1 MNYSLRLLTLLAT
14 ALCALAV
21 RAQPALSGL
30 STSVLLDEE
39 GAWVYLFIDGS
50 AGPRSV
56 LISAAGPGF
65 ASNTS
70 SRVVSDPQI
79 EVLDPSGNRIASN
92 DDRADSLLGDAS
104 LPTYARTAKDAAL
117 RVSLTTGTY
126 VVRVSGVGGA
136 TGVAGI
142 DVIDSSTRP
151 GIASWA
157 LRARGDSSVTS
168 VRVRYAGTGNINL
181 AMLLSGPNL
190 PVTNPLADP
199 QLTYSSFSAIG
210 TINVVTGASSFA
222 ATTTPVINTWD
233 QLTGGM
239 GTVTTRFRSPAS
251 GDGRN
256 AGHSFLTSL
265 PPAMPITLEVRSQ
278 TPSTN
283 GMFLLELHNVDNA
296 TLRAPVVYVPP
307 QSRTLATGNDS
318 VITSLVGGDASTL
331 IGYEKDG
338 VSIGALSANFSAH
351 YILLSAGAA
360 NAGSYR
366 LRATSTVG
374 SALSE
379 PGIVTV
385 TPPAPFITSS
395 SPSTFATVGTAT
407 QLSVTTTGTGLTYQ
421 WSKNSV
427 AIAGA
432 TAATLAFSVVQES
445 DAGSYTLR
453 IANAGGSVVSNPNI
467 LTITLP
473 PPPSIFQSPPSIVTV
488 AGTVVELV
496 ALVNGSGLTYQ
507 WFKDGVALSGAT
519 QATLRISPARE
530 SDSGEY
536 TARITNLGGSVVTS
550 PATLKVNP
558 TDIGRLTNLSVRAFA
573 GLGDRVLIVGFTL
586 RGPGSKSMVI
596 RAVGPGLAGFGVP
609 NTISDPRLGVFVGAN
624 EITNNDNWTGN
635 DGRSLGAFALAPGSR
650 DAVVAQ
656 NLSAQGF
663 TSQINGVGGTVG
675 EAIVEVYDGF
685 TANSDLRLV
694 NLSTRTQLEDG
705 QRLIV
710 GLTVT
715 GRTPIK
721 LAIRAVGPTLASFG
735 VPDAHPDPKFE
746 LYSTGASAITQNDQW
761 QGDDG
766 RSAGAFPLLAGSKD
780 AALVGTYPPGP
791 YSVHVLGAPGT
802 RGIVLVEVYE
812 VP

>member
-1 MNYSLRLLTLLAT
+1 
-14 ALCALAV
+14 
-21 RAQPALSGL
+21 
-30 STSVLLDEE
+30 
-39 GAWVYLFIDGS
+39 
-50 AGPRSV
+50 
-56 LISAAGPGF
+56 
-65 ASNTS
+65 
-70 SRVVSDPQI
+70 
-79 EVLDPSGNRIASN
+79 
-92 DDRADSLLGDAS
+92 
-104 LPTYARTAKDAAL
+104 
-117 RVSLTTGTY
+117 
-126 VVRVSGVGGA
+126 
-136 TGVAGI
+136 
-142 DVIDSSTRP
+142 
-151 GIASWA
+151 
-157 LRARGDSSVTS
+157 
-168 VRVRYAGTGNINL
+168 
-181 AMLLSGPNL
+181 
-190 PVTNPLADP
+190 
-199 QLTYSSFSAIG
+199 
-210 TINVVTGASSFA
+210 
-222 ATTTPVINTWD
+222 
-233 QLTGGM
+233 
-239 GTVTTRFRSPAS
+239 
-251 GDGRN
+251 
-256 AGHSFLTSL
+256 
-265 PPAMPITLEVRSQ
+265 
-278 TPSTN
+278 
-283 GMFLLELHNVDNA
+283 
-296 TLRAPVVYVPP
+296 VVYVPP
-307 QSRTLATGNDS
+307 QSRTLATGAAS
-318 VITSLVGGDASTL
+318 VINSLVGGDASTL

-338 VSIGALSANFSAH
+338 VSLGTLTANFSGQ

-374 SALSE
+374 SALSA

-385 TPPAPFITSS
+385 TPPAPFITRS
-395 SPSTFATVGTAT
+395 SPSTFATVGTVT

-488 AGTVVELV
+488 TGTVVDLV

-507 WFKDGVALSGAT
+507 WFKDAVALSGAT

-550 PATLKVNP
+550 PATLTVNP
-558 TDIGRLTNLSVRAFA
+558 SDVGRLTNLSVRAFA

-586 RGPGSKSMVI
+586 RGPGAKPMI
-596 RAVGPGLAGFGVP
+596 LRGVGPGLADFGVP
-609 NTISDPRLGVFVGAN
+609 NTVSDPRLGLFIGSN
-624 EITNNDNWTGN
+624 EISSNDNWSGN
-635 DGRSLGAFALAPGSR
+635 DGRMLGAFALATGSR

-656 NLSAQGF
+656 DLSAQGY
-663 TSQINGVGGTVG
+663 TSQVTGIGGTVG
-675 EAIVEVYDGF
+675 EAIVEVYDGN
-685 TANSDLRLV
+685 AGNSGLRLV

-710 GLTVT
+710 GLTVS
-715 GRTPIK
+715 GRTFVK
-721 LAIRAVGPTLASFG
+721 FALRAVGPTLASFG
-735 VPDAHPDPKFE
+735 VPDAHPDPKLE
-746 LYSTGASAITQNDQW
+746 LYSGPNTVDQNDQW

-780 AALVGTYPPGP
+780 AALVGILPPGN
-791 YSVHVLGAPGT
+791 YSVHVLGAPQT